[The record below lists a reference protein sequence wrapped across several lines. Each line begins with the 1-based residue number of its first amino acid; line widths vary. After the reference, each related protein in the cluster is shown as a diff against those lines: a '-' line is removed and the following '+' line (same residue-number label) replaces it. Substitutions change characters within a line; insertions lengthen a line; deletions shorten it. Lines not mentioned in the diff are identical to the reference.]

1 VTGVLIGAVL
11 LFVHFPVILLT
22 VLVVVLFIGL
32 TADPY
37 YMHAIWYGIM
47 NTLGVVC
54 IDWLVPADLMVYT
67 RQLHYFWLGEVGM
80 LLSSLLHLQ
89 FRRGSISR

>member
-37 YMHAIWYGIM
+37 YTHAIWYGIM
-47 NTLGVVC
+47 NTLGSNSA
-54 IDWLVPADLMVYT
+54 ILITSFYGLVLK
-67 RQLHYFWLGEVGM
+67 
-80 LLSSLLHLQ
+80 
-89 FRRGSISR
+89 